1 MLFKTTKDIFKA
13 WNDDLWSD
21 NLLDSDKV
29 IYPPSIEWDY
39 SRTLNIEDIDI
50 WEVLCSEGGGRG
62 VWAAWL
68 PYAEFYLVRP
78 GWEAESKNGFETYY
92 GPNARIEVIKRA
104 KELGLNLNVQKVW
117 VDPEEMWKYKEVDS
131 KPSTLILP

>member
-13 WNDDLWSD
+13 WNDELWSD

-29 IYPPSIEWDY
+29 IYPPRIEWDY
-39 SRTLNIEDIDI
+39 SRTLNMEDIDI